1 MASKIASGLKRFIK
15 DIVKRFYTFLV
26 TSVLVVIIAV
36 LAFWG
41 ISIIS
46 SKIKTIDPGTYVE
59 ISMPSDLTENPYM
72 YVDNWAV
79 EKDVSMFTMLS
90 AIKAAGTDPNVEG
103 LILDMDSLGF
113 SSQHYDEFE
122 KAVEEYKTSGK
133 KIYAFGN
140 GASQSSYRNA
150 LLADSIV
157 MTPSQSASFNITGYY
172 ASYSYYKTLF
182 DKWGVSYT
190 VVNTGPYKTYGENYV
205 RDSIS
210 DQQREQVLAVYESR
224 LENFVEDVSEK
235 RGLEKERVQ
244 QMVDSGE
251 IYLIS
256 PIEAKEKGLI
266 DNLDYRE
273 SFIESLAEGDEK
285 PPVIGIEKYIST
297 NYAEGYMK
305 NSASDKIAVIY
316 AEGGIYMSDINP
328 SIIDKEPSIIPSR
341 ICAQIESAAKDDEV
355 KGIVLRIN
363 SPGGSALASEII
375 HESIQRAKEKKP
387 VYVSMGQ
394 VAASGG
400 YYMSAPADKIFAG
413 EDTVT
418 GSIGVVA
425 VIPSVEGLFGKIG
438 INQDTISRGENA
450 SVFDLSKDISESE
463 KNALQANIDKVYA
476 EFKNRVSTGRGIEV
490 EQVEKIAGGRVWT
503 GSQALENGLVDE
515 LGGLGDAIQALAD
528 QLELEEYSVEVA
540 QNDAGYKKT
549 AFKIR
554 EKAAKLAGM
563 DQTNIPAELQKVQ
576 EFLDEYDR
584 LEAWSKKPL
593 MLMPVEI
600 ED

>member
-15 DIVKRFYTFLV
+15 DIVKRFYTLLV
-26 TSVLVVIIAV
+26 TSAVVVIIAV
-36 LAFWG
+36 IAFWG
-41 ISIIS
+41 IKVIS
-46 SKIKTIDPGTYVE
+46 SNIKTIDPGTYVE

-72 YVDNWAV
+72 YVDDWAV
-79 EKDVSMFTMLS
+79 EKDISMFNMLS

-140 GASQSSYRNA
+140 GASQNSYRNA

-190 VVNTGPYKTYGENYV
+190 VVNTGPYKTYGESYV

-210 DQQREQVLAVYESR
+210 DQQREQVLEVYESR
-224 LENFVEDVSEK
+224 LKNFIEDVSEK
-235 RGLEKERVQ
+235 RGIEKERVQ

-273 SFIESLAEGDEK
+273 SFIESLAKGDEK
-285 PPVIGIEKYIST
+285 PPVIGIEKYVST
-297 NYAEGYMK
+297 NYAESHMK
-305 NSASDKIAVIY
+305 NPASDKIAVIY

-341 ICAQIESAAKDDEV
+341 ICAQIEAAAKDDEV
-355 KGIVLRIN
+355 KGIVLRVN

-425 VIPSVEGLFGKIG
+425 VIPSVEGLFEKIG

-450 SVFDLSKDISESE
+450 SVFDISKDMSESE

-476 EFKNRVSTGRGIEV
+476 EFKSRVSTGRGIEM

-528 QLELEEYSVEVA
+528 QLKLEEYSVEVA
-540 QNDAGYKKT
+540 QNDAGYKKA

-563 DQTNIPAELQKVQ
+563 DRTHIPAELQKVQ